1 MMSMILP
8 IYDTLSL
15 VFFFPTLDVDQDRNN
30 QLAILEA
37 QYDGV
42 DLLFKEKKNGF
53 ASLVYFNV

>member
-42 DLLFKEKKNGF
+42 DLLFKEKKMD
-53 ASLVYFNV
+53 LLH